1 MLRLQPLGNYVLL
14 SNCFSQLKY
23 WNIPL
28 ILISSEQDMDS
39 EQKICT
45 TCSSFFFNVDSF
57 TFFIGNL
64 VRSIHKSKHNTH
76 KKKNQTSAGLVAR
89 SFFYRSVCMFTRFT
103 SLHLLQST
111 SITTGGLERPM
122 YTLATVEERR
132 RRKKTVFCIN
142 ENYWE
147 KNPLTLEL

>member
-1 MLRLQPLGNYVLL
+1 MSCFLIAFHNWNIEIVRWSSLVQNRIWILSRKYALHVLL
-14 SNCFSQLKY
+14 FSST
-23 WNIPL
+23 L
-28 ILISSEQDMDS
+28 IHLP
-39 EQKICT
+39 
-45 TCSSFFFNVDSF
+45 
-57 TFFIGNL
+57 FFIGNL

-76 KKKNQTSAGLVAR
+76 KKNQTSAGLVAR

-132 RRKKTVFCIN
+132 IKKNRLLHQWKLLGKKSAHSRAIARNNTVSAC
-142 ENYWE
+142 
-147 KNPLTLEL
+147 